1 MERNTTIKF
10 GNYSTIIFLAII
22 TGILSLI
29 WYFIWDFCKFDRND
43 FEETAY
49 YTFIIHI
56 LLTIASFIITKIIQ
70 YNYNNSINFRKNE
83 GLYKGVQH
91 ELCMKFN
98 KTQVIGHYLCLDEI
112 NNLWCIPNT
121 SPVCEIFTISQ
132 IQEINSNCKVTNE
145 YDSHIGTMSP
155 KGRFYFGK
163 TIHNV
168 DKLYTI
174 IITLKYINRKI
185 KIDIENDYESAI
197 EVYNSLYSL
206 LDKVNKEKTTL

>member
-1 MERNTTIKF
+1 MLF
-10 GNYSTIIFLAII
+10 
-22 TGILSLI
+22 
-29 WYFIWDFCKFDRND
+29 
-43 FEETAY
+43 
-49 YTFIIHI
+49 
-56 LLTIASFIITKIIQ
+56 
-70 YNYNNSINFRKNE
+70 
-83 GLYKGVQH
+83 
-91 ELCMKFN
+91 
-98 KTQVIGHYLCLDEI
+98 
-112 NNLWCIPNT
+112 
-121 SPVCEIFTISQ
+121 
-132 IQEINSNCKVTNE
+132 
-145 YDSHIGTMSP
+145 

>member
-1 MERNTTIKF
+1 MEVVMERNTTIKF

-56 LLTIASFIITKIIQ
+56 LLTIAPFIITKIIQ

-121 SPVCEIFTISQ
+121 SSITEIFTISQ
-132 IQEINSNCKVTNE
+132 IQEINSTCNITNE
-145 YDSHIGTMSP
+145 YDSHLGGFSP
-155 KGRFYFGK
+155 NGRIYAGR
-163 TIHNV
+163 TIHKV

-185 KIDIENDYESAI
+185 KIDILNDFELANK
-197 EVYNSLYSL
+197 VY
-206 LDKVNKEKTTL
+206 TTLCCLVDNENM

>member
-1 MERNTTIKF
+1 
-10 GNYSTIIFLAII
+10 
-22 TGILSLI
+22 
-29 WYFIWDFCKFDRND
+29 
-43 FEETAY
+43 
-49 YTFIIHI
+49 
-56 LLTIASFIITKIIQ
+56 
-70 YNYNNSINFRKNE
+70 
-83 GLYKGVQH
+83 
-91 ELCMKFN
+91 
-98 KTQVIGHYLCLDEI
+98 
-112 NNLWCIPNT
+112 
-121 SPVCEIFTISQ
+121 
-132 IQEINSNCKVTNE
+132 
-145 YDSHIGTMSP
+145 MSP

>member
-1 MERNTTIKF
+1 
-10 GNYSTIIFLAII
+10 
-22 TGILSLI
+22 
-29 WYFIWDFCKFDRND
+29 
-43 FEETAY
+43 
-49 YTFIIHI
+49 
-56 LLTIASFIITKIIQ
+56 
-70 YNYNNSINFRKNE
+70 
-83 GLYKGVQH
+83 
-91 ELCMKFN
+91 MKFN